1 MIQLQGKSDRRYD
14 QRWEAGKILASPF
27 SVLAEPGLIDLGC
40 PAQAL
45 MGFSLVSIR
54 FIHSVTSQ
62 EIFNILSLGCR
73 AIWLLYFEWVE
84 NGQVFCLFFV
94 CSFFMFY
101 FCFAFLVVVLPL
113 LLNILCNPVHSGASS
128 ISILCAENLL
138 DTWRCVLWVCNP
150 SGSFSTASLQ
160 LKIHRAADGKLGWD
174 GWQTYSIFPPDEGT
188 AAIPGFLGRTFVWC
202 GCSHQSSVCTEG
214 SKPCSWSQDAG
225 KCREVQSDPWPTPK
239 AVSASSIQCW
249 WGLILSVLFK
259 FSPGSL
265 PLLSPVLFQQLTP
278 LQSEALMGKNI
289 FALILSRGSCLE
301 GCVCC

>member
-84 NGQVFCLFFV
+84 MVEFSVWFLFVLFFL
-94 CSFFMFY
+94 FY
-101 FCFAFLVVVLPL
+101 FCFAFLLVVLPL

-160 LKIHRAADGKLGWD
+160 LKNPQGSWWQIRVRWMTNLQHLPTWWRHCSNPWFSGENVCLVWLQPSEQCVHRGE
-174 GWQTYSIFPPDEGT
+174 QTLQLE
-188 AAIPGFLGRTFVWC
+188 PGCW
-202 GCSHQSSVCTEG
+202 
-214 SKPCSWSQDAG
+214 
-225 KCREVQSDPWPTPK
+225 EVQESAKWPLTHTKSCFCIQHPMLVRADSLSSLYIFSWVPSPLVSS
-239 AVSASSIQCW
+239 AVSAAHTFTVRISD
-249 WGLILSVLFK
+249 G
-259 FSPGSL
+259 
-265 PLLSPVLFQQLTP
+265 
-278 LQSEALMGKNI
+278 
-289 FALILSRGSCLE
+289 
-301 GCVCC
+301 